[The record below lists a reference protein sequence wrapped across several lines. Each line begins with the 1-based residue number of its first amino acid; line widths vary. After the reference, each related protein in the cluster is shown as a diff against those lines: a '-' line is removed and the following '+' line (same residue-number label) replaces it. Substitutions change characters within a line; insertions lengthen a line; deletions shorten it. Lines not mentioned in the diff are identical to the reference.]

1 MSRITGMKDILQT
14 LFILWKNH
22 PKLRLGQVI
31 TVLNADLKKE
41 LYNISDREFLV
52 QIKREL
58 GKC

>member
-1 MSRITGMKDILQT
+1 MSRVTVMKDVLQN
-14 LFILWKNH
+14 LYILWKSH

-41 LYNISDREFLV
+41 LYDISDKEFLV

-58 GKC
+58 QKC